1 MAIVGGLDVHRRQIT
16 FDCLDG
22 ATEQVRRGRIV
33 PATRARFR
41 SWLEQ
46 LPRPAAL
53 ADEGCTGWRFIVEE
67 CQAAGI
73 EVQLA
78 EPADTAAADG
88 PSAGPRPTGRMPARS
103 ANCSPTGV
111 FPRPGFRPGRPL
123 KMRTLLRLY
132 KDLRDEH
139 TAWVQRIHATL
150 FHHGVAAPTGN
161 LLAAD
166 HRARLAS
173 GDGLSPAAHQ
183 AVLAALRTL
192 NALENEMA
200 PLRRRLTAF
209 ARKQPG
215 CATLLEHYGVGP
227 VTAVAI
233 WAELGNARRFSSSR
247 QAVRHTGLDVTV
259 YSSDTKRSPGRLA
272 RQGPPLLRW
281 ALFEA
286 AKCVA
291 RPSAPDYAYYQQV
304 KARCGGNRAALSVA
318 RKLVRRAHHALR
330 ALGDEA
336 LAAV

>member
-1 MAIVGGLDVHRRQIT
+1 MREL
-16 FDCLDG
+16 
-22 ATEQVRRGRIV
+22 
-33 PATRARFR
+33 
-41 SWLEQ
+41 
-46 LPRPAAL
+46 L
-53 ADEGCTGWRFIVEE
+53 ADGR
-67 CQAAGI
+67 
-73 EVQLA
+73 L
-78 EPADTAAADG
+78 P
-88 PSAGPRPTGRMPARS
+88 PSWIPPRQ
-103 ANCSPTGV
+103 V
-111 FPRPGFRPGRPL
+111 L

-150 FHHGVAAPTGN
+150 FHHGVAAPTGD

-259 YSSDTKRSPGRLA
+259 YSSDTKRSPDRLA

-286 AKCVA
+286 AKCAA

-330 ALGDEA
+330 ALGGEA